1 MRLLLTLNTSD
12 SNPMLPINYQY
23 PLSAVIYKIIQR
35 ADTQYAE
42 FLHEHGY
49 GTEHKRFKL
58 FTFSDLKIPFKIQQD
73 RLLLTGR
80 EAKLVICFHLPEAME
95 TFVKGLF
102 VHQQLEI
109 ADIRSRVQFT
119 VSQVE
124 MQPVLNGIHSS
135 DETVAVQIQPLSPV
149 VAGIK
154 NDKGHYDYLSP
165 EEPAFREAILY
176 NWKEKY
182 TTLYGEAAAEN
193 EFSKLQIEVTQAHHT
208 RSRLITIKANTEQQT
223 RIRGFTHFKLKVQ
236 APKSVLELAMNAG
249 MGLYNAQGMGCV
261 SVIPN

>member
-12 SNPMLPINYQY
+12 NNPLLPINYQY

-35 ADTQYAE
+35 ADAHYAE
-42 FLHEHGY
+42 FLHNQGY

-58 FTFSDLKIPFKIQQD
+58 FTFSDLKIPFTIQQD

-80 EAKLVICFHLPEAME
+80 EAKLIICFHLPQAME
-95 TFVKGLF
+95 AFVKGLF
-102 VHQQLEI
+102 AHQQVEI
-109 ADIRSRVQFT
+109 ADIKSRVQFT

-124 MQPVLNGIHSS
+124 MQPVLNGINSS
-135 DETVAVQIQPLSPV
+135 DEAVAVQLQPLSPV

-154 NDKGHYDYLSP
+154 NNKGHYDYLSP
-165 EEPAFREAILY
+165 EEPAFKETIVY

-182 TTLYGEAAAEN
+182 ATLYGHAAAEN
-193 EFSKLQIEVTQAHHT
+193 VFNKLHIEVTQARNN

-223 RIRGFTHFKLKVQ
+223 RIRGFTHFKLNVCASKQ
-236 APKSVLELAMNAG
+236 ALELMMNAG
-249 MGLYNAQGMGCV
+249 VGLYNSQGMGCV
-261 SVIPN
+261 GIM